1 MTDNQYYAHKWL
13 SRMWD
18 KDIEIEQLI
27 VRRDVIVASMSGIG
41 KYDAEHIP
49 TQNGENPT
57 ETKNIEYSI
66 LSEQIEKKTIELASE
81 NILTYQVIDRVSD
94 SMLRGMLIARYINR
108 LSWTDVGKLY
118 NYAKTQIYKEYRNKA
133 LDAVYPFIPPDEV
146 ALLKSAE

>member
-1 MTDNQYYAHKWL
+1 MTDEQYYAHRWL

-18 KDIEIEQLI
+18 KDVEIEQLI

-66 LSEQIEKKTIELASE
+66 LSEQIDRKTMELASE
-81 NILTYQVIDRVSD
+81 NIRTYVVIDMVSD
-94 SMLRGMLIARYINR
+94 TMLRGMLIARYINR
-108 LSWTDVGKLY
+108 KSWTQIGQLY
-118 NYAKTQIYKEYRNKA
+118 NYSKSRAFDFRIKC
-133 LDAVYPFIPPDEV
+133 LDAVSPYIPKG
-146 ALLKSAE
+146 ANL

>member
-1 MTDNQYYAHKWL
+1 MTDVQFYAHKWL

-81 NILTYQVIDRVSD
+81 NILTYQVIDKVSD
-94 SMLRGMLIARYINR
+94 SMLRGMLINLCNNIAEMCRGPGEVRPGFRARSVI
-108 LSWTDVGKLY
+108 
-118 NYAKTQIYKEYRNKA
+118 
-133 LDAVYPFIPPDEV
+133 
-146 ALLKSAE
+146 